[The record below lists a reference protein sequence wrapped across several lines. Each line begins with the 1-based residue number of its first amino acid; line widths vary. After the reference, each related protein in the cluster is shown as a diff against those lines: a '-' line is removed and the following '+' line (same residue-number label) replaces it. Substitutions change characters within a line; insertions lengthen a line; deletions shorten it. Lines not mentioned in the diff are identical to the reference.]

1 MKEIF
6 TKIRNS
12 KFIKIFLQL
21 FVLGLIYEFIVTPG
35 LTLDNTLI
43 NIVSGLIGVGLLVY
57 LFFLLELDIIIKKF
71 KNK

>member
-6 TKIRNS
+6 IKIKNS

-21 FVLGLIYEFIVTPG
+21 FLLGLIYEFIVTPG
-35 LTLDNTLI
+35 LTLNNTLI
-43 NIVSGLIGVGLLVY
+43 NIVSGLVGVGLLVY
-57 LFFLLELDIIIKKF
+57 LFFLLELDTIIKKF

>member
-6 TKIRNS
+6 TKIGNS

-43 NIVSGLIGVGLLVY
+43 NIVSGLIGVGLLAY
-57 LFFLLELDIIIKKF
+57 LFFLLELDNIIKKF

>member
-57 LFFLLELDIIIKKF
+57 LFFLLELDSIIKKF

>member
-6 TKIRNS
+6 IKIRNS

-43 NIVSGLIGVGLLVY
+43 NIVSGLIGVGLLAY
-57 LFFLLELDIIIKKF
+57 LFFLLELDSIIKKF

>member
-57 LFFLLELDIIIKKF
+57 LFFLLELDTIIKKF

>member
-43 NIVSGLIGVGLLVY
+43 NILSGLIGVGLLVY

>member
-6 TKIRNS
+6 IKIKNS
-12 KFIKIFLQL
+12 KFIKIFLQI
-21 FVLGLIYEFIVTPG
+21 FIMGLIYEFIVTPG

-43 NIVSGLIGVGLLVY
+43 NIVSLLIGVGLLVY
-57 LFFLLELDIIIKKF
+57 LFFLLELDTVIKKF